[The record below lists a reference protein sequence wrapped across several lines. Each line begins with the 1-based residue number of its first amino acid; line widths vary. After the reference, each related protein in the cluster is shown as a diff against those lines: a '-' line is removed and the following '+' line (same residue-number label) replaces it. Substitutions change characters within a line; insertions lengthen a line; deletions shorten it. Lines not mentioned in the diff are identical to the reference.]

1 MVFVGGYVLTL
12 GVLIAVCRLKT
23 VCSVLV
29 KILVILLEVCV
40 LSDRGTN
47 FLFWKI
53 IYAGWYVLKEER
65 KKPHS
70 SSRYFNWY
78 SNTCHLCILDLRL
91 AVSYRDRFMRMK
103 IDNASLSVFMNGT
116 PSPGRD

>member
-29 KILVILLEVCV
+29 ELLVILLVVCE
-40 LSDRGTN
+40 LSERGTN

-53 IYAGWYVLKEER
+53 IEVFTAVATESQFYDVQKNFE
-65 KKPHS
+65 KPNYDDH
-70 SSRYFNWY
+70 
-78 SNTCHLCILDLRL
+78 
-91 AVSYRDRFMRMK
+91 YR
-103 IDNASLSVFMNGT
+103 
-116 PSPGRD
+116 

>member
-1 MVFVGGYVLTL
+1 
-12 GVLIAVCRLKT
+12 VLIAVCRLKT

-53 IYAGWYVLKEER
+53 I
-65 KKPHS
+65 
-70 SSRYFNWY
+70 
-78 SNTCHLCILDLRL
+78 LCR
-91 AVSYRDRFMRMK
+91 
-103 IDNASLSVFMNGT
+103 
-116 PSPGRD
+116 